1 MTEVIFTMDS
11 PPIISPETKAIT
23 QGSSGVKMTAPQ
35 KKKSKW
41 LRWVILVVLLLG
53 AGGGVVG
60 WQKFRPQPLTVQTE
74 KVSRHGLTEIVTAT
88 GKVQP
93 FLQVKIS
100 PEVSGEIIELPVKE
114 GQSVK
119 KGDLLVR
126 IKPDFYIAS
135 RNSAEAN
142 YQSSESSRATAAA
155 QAAKAESEFKRN
167 KELFERKLVSES
179 VYDEF
184 RTASDVAKAQAE
196 SAGHLIEMARQSL
209 KKTEEDLL
217 KCTIYSPIDGT
228 VSKLI
233 SEKGERVVGTGM
245 MAGTEIMTVADLNE
259 MEARVEVGE
268 VDVVLVKLSQR
279 ARLEVD
285 SFRDRKFAG
294 VVTQIAN
301 SAKTTGANTQQ
312 EATKFEVRIRITDKD
327 RFLPGMSVTAEI
339 ETRSRTNVLTV
350 PIQAVTTRL
359 PKGAK
364 KDDPKPTMAKGEDKD
379 LEQELADLTK
389 KKDKS
394 GPKPID
400 VVFTVEGGK
409 AKMIPVK
416 RGISDESNYEI
427 LEGLTE
433 GQEIVIGSYK
443 AIAREL
449 EDDKLAKVD
458 NTKKDAKSEEK
469 K

>member
-1 MTEVIFTMDS
+1 MT
-11 PPIISPETKAIT
+11 A
-23 QGSSGVKMTAPQ
+23 GSSQ
-35 KKKSKW
+35 KRS
-41 LRWVILVVLLLG
+41 LRWLWITPAVLLI
-53 AGGGVVG
+53 AGGGAG
-60 WQKFRPQPLTVQTE
+60 AAGYQKFAKKPLTVQAE
-74 KVSRHGLTEIVTAT
+74 KVGRRNLTEIVTAT

-93 FLQVKIS
+93 VVQVKIS

-114 GQSVK
+114 GQFVK
-119 KGDLLVR
+119 KGDLLVKIR
-126 IKPDFYIAS
+126 PDLYVAG

-142 YQSSESSRATAAA
+142 FKSSVASLNTAKA
-155 QAAKAESEFKRN
+155 QAEKAEAEFRRN
-167 KELFERKLVSES
+167 AELFERKLVSES
-179 VYDEF
+179 IYDEF
-184 RTASDVAKAQAE
+184 RTGANVAKAQVMASE
-196 SAGHLIEMARQSL
+196 HQVEMARQSL
-209 KKTEEDLL
+209 KRAEEDLL
-217 KCTIYSPIDGT
+217 RCTIHSPVDGT
-228 VSKLI
+228 ISKLI

-268 VDVVLVKLSQR
+268 VDVVLVQRSQK

-285 SFRDRKFAG
+285 SFRDRKFSG

-301 SAKTTGANTQQ
+301 SAKTTGLNTQQ
-312 EATKFEVRIRITDKD
+312 EATKFEVRIRVTDKD

-339 ETRSRTNVLTV
+339 ETRYRTSALTV
-350 PIQAVTTRL
+350 PIQSVTTRL
-359 PKGAK
+359 PKGTK
-364 KDDPKPTMAKGEDKD
+364 KDEKQPMMAKQEDKD
-379 LEQELADLTK
+379 LEQEFADLTK

-416 RGISDESNYEI
+416 RGISDEAYYEI
-427 LEGLTE
+427 MDGVAE
-433 GQEIVIGSYK
+433 GQEIVTGSYK

-449 EDDKLAKVD
+449 EDDKEAKVD
-458 NTKKDAKSEEK
+458 NSPKDAKAEEK

>member
-1 MTEVIFTMDS
+1 MTLPVKQKRKAVWPWIVVGVLVI
-11 PPIISPETKAIT
+11 
-23 QGSSGVKMTAPQ
+23 
-35 KKKSKW
+35 
-41 LRWVILVVLLLG
+41 
-53 AGGGVVG
+53 GGVAAGVAVP
-60 WQKFRPQPLTVQTE
+60 KFRKKPLTVQTE
-74 KVSRHGLTEIVTAT
+74 KVARRNLTEIVTAT

-93 FLQVKIS
+93 VVQVKIS

-114 GQSVK
+114 GQFVK
-119 KGDLLVR
+119 KGDLLVKIR
-126 IKPDFYIAS
+126 PDFYLAS

-142 YQSSESSRATAAA
+142 FQSSLAGLNTAKAQAEKAAA
-155 QAAKAESEFKRN
+155 EFKRN
-167 KELFERKLVSES
+167 AELFERKLVSES
-179 VYDEF
+179 IYDDF
-184 RTASDVAKAQAE
+184 RTGANVAKAQVSAAE
-196 SAGHLIEMARQSL
+196 HQVEMARQTL
-209 KKTEEDLL
+209 KKAEEDLL
-217 KCTIYSPIDGT
+217 KCTIYSPVDGT
-228 VSKLI
+228 ISKLI

-268 VDVVLVKLSQR
+268 VDVVLVQLGQR

-301 SAKTTGANTQQ
+301 SAKTTGLNSQQ
-312 EATKFEVRIRITDKD
+312 EATKFEVRIRVTDKD

-339 ETRSRTNVLTV
+339 ETRYRTNVLTV
-350 PIQAVTTRL
+350 PIQSVTTRL

-364 KDDPKPTMAKGEDKD
+364 KDEKKPAMAKAEDKD
-379 LEQELADLTK
+379 LEQEFADLTK

-400 VVFTVEGGK
+400 VVFTVEGDK

-416 RGISDESNYEI
+416 RGISDEAYYEI
-427 LEGLTE
+427 IEGIAE
-433 GQEIVIGSYK
+433 GQEIVTGSYK

-449 EDDKLAKVD
+449 EEDKEAKVD
-458 NTKKDAKSEEK
+458 NTKKDAKPEEK

>member
-1 MTEVIFTMDS
+1 MT
-11 PPIISPETKAIT
+11 A
-23 QGSSGVKMTAPQ
+23 GSSPKR
-35 KKKSKW
+35 S
-41 LRWVILVVLLLG
+41 LRWLWITLLVLLV
-53 AGGGVVG
+53 AGGLAGAAG
-60 WQKFRPQPLTVQTE
+60 YQKFAKKPLTVQTE
-74 KVSRHGLTEIVTAT
+74 KVGRRNLTEIVTAT

-93 FLQVKIS
+93 VVQVKIS

-114 GQSVK
+114 GQFVK
-119 KGDLLVR
+119 KGDLLVKIR
-126 IKPDFYIAS
+126 PDFYLAS

-142 YQSSESSRATAAA
+142 YQSSLAGLNTAKAQAEKAAA
-155 QAAKAESEFKRN
+155 EFKRN
-167 KELFERKLVSES
+167 VELFERKLVSES
-179 VYDEF
+179 IYDEF
-184 RTASDVAKAQAE
+184 RTGANVAKAQVMASE
-196 SAGHLIEMARQSL
+196 HQVEMARQTL
-209 KKTEEDLL
+209 KKAEEDLL
-217 KCTIYSPIDGT
+217 KCTIYSPVDGT
-228 VSKLI
+228 ISKLI

-268 VDVVLVKLSQR
+268 VDVVLVQLGQR

-285 SFRDRKFAG
+285 SFRDRKFSG

-301 SAKTTGANTQQ
+301 SAKTTGLNTQQ

-327 RFLPGMSVTAEI
+327 RFLPGMSVTSEI
-339 ETRSRTNVLTV
+339 ETRYRTNVLTV
-350 PIQAVTTRL
+350 PIQSVTTRL

-364 KDDPKPTMAKGEDKD
+364 KDEKKPMMAKQEDKD
-379 LEQELADLTK
+379 LEQEFADLTK

-416 RGISDESNYEI
+416 RGISDESYYEI
-427 LEGLTE
+427 IEGVAE
-433 GQEIVIGSYK
+433 GQEIVTGSYK

-449 EDDKLAKVD
+449 EDDKEAKVD
-458 NTKKDAKSEEK
+458 NTPKDAKPEEK
-469 K
+469 R

>member
-1 MTEVIFTMDS
+1 
-11 PPIISPETKAIT
+11 
-23 QGSSGVKMTAPQ
+23 MTAPK

-41 LRWVILVVLLLG
+41 LLLVILVVVLLG
-53 AGGGVVG
+53 AAGGVTG
-60 WQKFRPQPLTVQTE
+60 WQKFRPKPLTVQTE
-74 KVSRHGLTEIVTAT
+74 KVARRNLTEVVTAT

-100 PEVSGEIIELPVKE
+100 PEVAGEIIDLPVKE
-114 GQSVK
+114 GQMVK

-126 IKPDFYIAS
+126 IKEDAYIAG
-135 RNSAEAN
+135 RDSAEAN
-142 YQSSESSRATAAA
+142 FQSAESSRATAIA
-155 QAAKAESEFKRN
+155 QAAKAEAEFKRN
-167 KELFERKLVSES
+167 KELFDRKLVSES

-184 RTASDVAKAQAE
+184 RTAFDVAKAQVD
-196 SAGHLIEMARQSL
+196 SALHQAEMAKQSL
-209 KKTEEDLL
+209 KKTQEDLL

-268 VDVVLVKLSQR
+268 VDVVLVQTGQHT
-279 ARLEVD
+279 RLEVD
-285 SFRDRKFAG
+285 SFRDRKFGG

-301 SAKTTGANTQQ
+301 SAKTTAANTQS

-339 ETRSRTNVLTV
+339 ETRYRTNVLTV

-364 KDDPKPTMAKGEDKD
+364 KEEKGPSSMAKPEDKD

-400 VVFTVEGGK
+400 VVFTIADGK
-409 AKMIPVK
+409 AKMVPVK
-416 RGISDESNYEI
+416 RGISDESYYEI
-427 LEGLTE
+427 LNGVTE
-433 GQEIVIGSYK
+433 GQEIVTGSYK

-449 EDDKLAKVD
+449 EEDKMAKVD
-458 NTKKDAKSEEK
+458 NTKKDAKPEEK

>member
-1 MTEVIFTMDS
+1 MT
-11 PPIISPETKAIT
+11 A
-23 QGSSGVKMTAPQ
+23 GSS
-35 KKKSKW
+35 KKRS
-41 LRWVILVVLLLG
+41 LRWLWITLLVLLL
-53 AGGGVVG
+53 AGGVG
-60 WQKFRPQPLTVQTE
+60 GALSYQKFAIKPLTVQTE
-74 KVSRHGLTEIVTAT
+74 KVGRRNLTEIVTAT

-93 FLQVKIS
+93 VVQVKIS

-114 GQSVK
+114 GQFVR
-119 KGDLLVR
+119 KGDLLVKIR
-126 IKPDFYIAS
+126 PDLYMAS

-142 YQSSESSRATAAA
+142 FKSSVAGLNTSKA
-155 QAAKAESEFKRN
+155 QAEKAEAEFKRN
-167 KELFERKLVSES
+167 IELFERKLVSES

-184 RTASDVAKAQAE
+184 RTGANVAKAQVTASE
-196 SAGHLIEMARQSL
+196 HQVEMARQSL
-209 KKTEEDLL
+209 KKAEEDLL
-217 KCTIYSPIDGT
+217 RCTIYSPVDGT
-228 VSKLI
+228 ISKLI

-268 VDVVLVKLSQR
+268 VDVVLVQLGQR

-301 SAKTTGANTQQ
+301 SAKTTGLNTQQ

-327 RFLPGMSVTAEI
+327 RFLPGMSVTSEI
-339 ETRSRTNVLTV
+339 ETRYRTNVLTV
-350 PIQAVTTRL
+350 PIQSVTTRL

-364 KDDPKPTMAKGEDKD
+364 KDEKKPMMAKQEDKD
-379 LEQELADLTK
+379 LEQEFADLTK

-416 RGISDESNYEI
+416 RGISDEAYYEI
-427 LEGLTE
+427 IEGVTEGL
-433 GQEIVIGSYK
+433 EIVTGNYK

-449 EDDKLAKVD
+449 EDDKEAKVD
-458 NTKKDAKSEEK
+458 NTPKDAKPEGK

>member
-1 MTEVIFTMDS
+1 MT
-11 PPIISPETKAIT
+11 A
-23 QGSSGVKMTAPQ
+23 GSS
-35 KKKSKW
+35 KKRS
-41 LRWVILVVLLLG
+41 LRWLWITLIVLLVAGG
-53 AGGGVVG
+53 AGGAVG
-60 WQKFRPQPLTVQTE
+60 YQKFAKKPLTVQTE
-74 KVSRHGLTEIVTAT
+74 KVGRRNLTEIVTAT

-93 FLQVKIS
+93 VVQVKIS

-114 GQSVK
+114 GQFVK
-119 KGDLLVR
+119 KGDLLVKIR
-126 IKPDFYIAS
+126 PDLYMAS

-142 YQSSESSRATAAA
+142 FKSSVAGLNTSKA
-155 QAAKAESEFKRN
+155 QAEKAEAEFKRN
-167 KELFERKLVSES
+167 AELFERKLVSES
-179 VYDEF
+179 IYDDF
-184 RTASDVAKAQAE
+184 RTGANIAKAQVTASE
-196 SAGHLIEMARQSL
+196 HQVEMARQSL
-209 KKTEEDLL
+209 KRAEEDLL
-217 KCTIYSPIDGT
+217 RCTIYSPVDGT
-228 VSKLI
+228 ISKLI

-268 VDVVLVKLSQR
+268 VDVVLVQLGQR

-301 SAKTTGANTQQ
+301 SAKTTGLNTQQ

-327 RFLPGMSVTAEI
+327 RFLPGMSVTSEI
-339 ETRSRTNVLTV
+339 ETRYRTNVLTV
-350 PIQAVTTRL
+350 PIQSVTTRL

-364 KDDPKPTMAKGEDKD
+364 KDEKKPMMAKQEDKD
-379 LEQELADLTK
+379 LEQEFADLTK

-409 AKMIPVK
+409 ARMIPVK
-416 RGISDESNYEI
+416 RGISDESYYEI
-427 LEGLTE
+427 IEGITE
-433 GQEIVIGSYK
+433 GQEIVTGSYK

-449 EDDKLAKVD
+449 EDDKEAKVD
-458 NTKKDAKSEEK
+458 NTPKDAKPEEK
-469 K
+469 R

>member
-1 MTEVIFTMDS
+1 M
-11 PPIISPETKAIT
+11 A
-23 QGSSGVKMTAPQ
+23 AP
-35 KKKSKW
+35 KKKKIHW
-41 LRWVILVVLLLG
+41 LVWLFLAAVLLG
-53 AGGGVVG
+53 AAGAAAG

-74 KVSRHGLTEIVTAT
+74 KATRRNLTEVVTAT

-100 PEVSGEIIELPVKE
+100 PEVAGEIIELPVKE
-114 GQSVK
+114 GQFVH
-119 KGDLLVR
+119 KGDLLVK

-142 YQSSESSRATAAA
+142 AQSAEAGLNTSIA
-155 QAAKAESEFKRN
+155 QAAKAEAEFKRN
-167 KELFERKLVSES
+167 KELFDKKLVSES

-184 RTASDVAKAQAE
+184 RTALDVARAQVD
-196 SAGHLIEMARQSL
+196 SSVHQVEMAKQSL
-209 KKTEEDLL
+209 KKSDEDLL

-268 VDVVLVKLSQR
+268 VDVVLVQIGQK
-279 ARLEVD
+279 AKLEVD
-285 SFRDRKFAG
+285 SFRDRKFSG

-301 SAKTTGANTQQ
+301 SAKTTAAATQS

-327 RFLPGMSVTAEI
+327 RFLPGMSATAEI
-339 ETRSRTNVLTV
+339 ETRYRTNVLTV
-350 PIQAVTTRL
+350 PIQSVTTRL

-364 KDDPKPTMAKGEDKD
+364 KDDKKDSLKPEDKD
-379 LEQELADLTK
+379 LEQDLANLTK
-389 KKDKS
+389 KKDKAA
-394 GPKPID
+394 KPID
-400 VVFTVEGGK
+400 VVFAVEDGK

-416 RGISDESNYEI
+416 RSISDDAFYEI
-427 LEGLTE
+427 TEGLAE
-433 GQEIVIGSYK
+433 GQEVVTGSYK

-449 EDDKLAKVD
+449 EDGKLAKVD
-458 NTKKDAKSEEK
+458 NTKKDAKPEEK

>member
-1 MTEVIFTMDS
+1 MT
-11 PPIISPETKAIT
+11 A
-23 QGSSGVKMTAPQ
+23 GSS
-35 KKKSKW
+35 KKRS
-41 LRWVILVVLLLG
+41 LRWLWITLVVLLV
-53 AGGGVVG
+53 AGGAAGAAG
-60 WQKFRPQPLTVQTE
+60 YQKFAKKPLTVQTE
-74 KVSRHGLTEIVTAT
+74 KAGRRNLTEIVTAT

-93 FLQVKIS
+93 VVQVKIS

-114 GQSVK
+114 GQFVK
-119 KGDLLVR
+119 KGDLLVKIR
-126 IKPDFYIAS
+126 PDLYLAG

-142 YQSSESSRATAAA
+142 FKSSVAGMNTAKA
-155 QAAKAESEFKRN
+155 QAEKAEAEFKRN
-167 KELFERKLVSES
+167 AELFERKLVSES
-179 VYDEF
+179 IYDEF
-184 RTASDVAKAQAE
+184 RTGANVAKAQVMASE
-196 SAGHLIEMARQSL
+196 HQVEMARQSL
-209 KKTEEDLL
+209 KRAEEDLL
-217 KCTIYSPIDGT
+217 RCTIYSPVDGT
-228 VSKLI
+228 ISKLI

-268 VDVVLVKLSQR
+268 VDVVLVQVGQK

-285 SFRDRKFAG
+285 SFRDRKFSG

-301 SAKTTGANTQQ
+301 SAKTTGLNTQQ
-312 EATKFEVRIRITDKD
+312 EATKFEVRIRVTDKD

-339 ETRSRTNVLTV
+339 ETRYRTNVLTV
-350 PIQAVTTRL
+350 PIQSVTTRL

-364 KDDPKPTMAKGEDKD
+364 KDEKKPAMTQQEDKD
-379 LEQELADLTK
+379 LEQEFADLTK

-409 AKMIPVK
+409 ARMIPVK
-416 RGISDESNYEI
+416 RGISDEAYYEI
-427 LEGLTE
+427 MDGVAE
-433 GQEIVIGSYK
+433 GQEIVTGSYK

-449 EDDKLAKVD
+449 EDDKEAKVD
-458 NTKKDAKSEEK
+458 NTPKDAKTGDK

>member
-1 MTEVIFTMDS
+1 
-11 PPIISPETKAIT
+11 
-23 QGSSGVKMTAPQ
+23 MTAGP
-35 KKKSKW
+35 KKKRSLTW
-41 LRWVILVVLLLG
+41 LWVTLAILLVAGG
-53 AGGGVVG
+53 AGGYWGY
-60 WQKFRPQPLTVQTE
+60 QKFSKKPLTVQTD
-74 KVSRHGLTEIVTAT
+74 KAMRRNLTELVTAT

-93 FLQVKIS
+93 VLAVKIS
-100 PEVSGEIIELPVKE
+100 PEVSGEIIDLPVKE

-135 RNSAEAN
+135 RNSAEA
-142 YQSSESSRATAAA
+142 SFKSAESSRTTAIA
-155 QAAKAESEFKRN
+155 QAAKAESEFRRN
-167 KELFERKLVSES
+167 KELFEKKLVSES

-184 RTASDVAKAQAE
+184 RTAFDVAKSQAN
-196 SAGHLIEMARQSL
+196 SAGHQIEMARQSL
-209 KKTEEDLL
+209 KKAEEDLL
-217 KCTIYSPIDGT
+217 KCTIYSPVDGT
-228 VSKLI
+228 ISKLI

-268 VDVVLVKLSQR
+268 VDVVLIQLGQR

-285 SFRDRKFAG
+285 SFRDRKFG
-294 VVTQIAN
+294 GTVTQIAN
-301 SAKTTGANTQQ
+301 SARTSGLNSQQ

-339 ETRSRTNVLTV
+339 ETRYRTNVLTV
-350 PIQAVTTRL
+350 PIQSVTTRL

-364 KDDPKPTMAKGEDKD
+364 KDEKKPVMAKAEDKELD
-379 LEQELADLTK
+379 QELADLTK

-400 VVFTVEGGK
+400 VVFTVEGDK
-409 AKMIPVK
+409 AKMVPVK

-427 LEGLTE
+427 LEGITE
-433 GQEIVIGSYK
+433 GQEIVTGSYK

-449 EDDKLAKVD
+449 EDEKPAKVD
-458 NTKKDAKSEEK
+458 NTKKDAKAEEK

>member
-1 MTEVIFTMDS
+1 MT
-11 PPIISPETKAIT
+11 
-23 QGSSGVKMTAPQ
+23 SGP
-35 KKKSKW
+35 KKKRSLKW
-41 LRWVILVVLLLG
+41 LWVTAALLLVAG
-53 AGGGVVG
+53 SAGGFWGY
-60 WQKFRPQPLTVQTE
+60 QKFSKKPLTVQTE
-74 KVSRHGLTEIVTAT
+74 KTARRNLTELITAT

-93 FLQVKIS
+93 FLSVKIS

-114 GQSVK
+114 GQAVK

-135 RNSAEAN
+135 RNSAEA
-142 YQSSESSRATAAA
+142 SFKSAEAGRTTAIA

-167 KELFERKLVSES
+167 QELFEKRLVSES
-179 VYDEF
+179 IYDEF
-184 RTASDVAKAQAE
+184 RTAFDVARSQANAA
-196 SAGHLIEMARQSL
+196 SHQIEMARQSL
-209 KKTEEDLL
+209 KKAEEDLL
-217 KCTIYSPIDGT
+217 KCTIYSPVDGT
-228 VSKLI
+228 ISKLI

-268 VDVVLVKLSQR
+268 VDVVLVQLGQR
-279 ARLEVD
+279 TRLEVD
-285 SFRDRKFAG
+285 SFRDRKFTG
-294 VVTQIAN
+294 FVTQIAN
-301 SAKTTGANTQQ
+301 SAKTTGLNSQQ
-312 EATKFEVRIRITDKD
+312 EATKFEVRIRIADKD

-339 ETRSRTNVLTV
+339 ETRYRTNVLTV
-350 PIQAVTTRL
+350 PIQSVTTRL

-364 KDDPKPTMAKGEDKD
+364 PDAQKPAVTKAEDKE
-379 LEQELADLTK
+379 LEQEFADLTQ

-400 VVFTVEGGK
+400 VVFTVAGDK
-409 AKMIPVK
+409 AKSVPVK
-416 RGISDESNYEI
+416 RGLSDESYYEI

-433 GQEIVIGSYK
+433 GQEIVTGSYK

-449 EDDKLAKVD
+449 EDEKLAQVD
-458 NTKKDAKSEEK
+458 NTKKDAKPEEK

>member
-1 MTEVIFTMDS
+1 MT
-11 PPIISPETKAIT
+11 A
-23 QGSSGVKMTAPQ
+23 GSSPKR
-35 KKKSKW
+35 S
-41 LRWVILVVLLLG
+41 LRWLWITLAVLLI
-53 AGGGVVG
+53 AGGGAGVASY
-60 WQKFRPQPLTVQTE
+60 QKFAKKPLTVQTE
-74 KVSRHGLTEIVTAT
+74 KVGRRNLTEIVTAT

-93 FLQVKIS
+93 VVQVKIS

-114 GQSVK
+114 GQFVK
-119 KGDLLVR
+119 KGDLLVKIR
-126 IKPDFYIAS
+126 PDLYLAG

-142 YQSSESSRATAAA
+142 FKSSVAGMNTAKA
-155 QAAKAESEFKRN
+155 QAEKAEAEFKRN
-167 KELFERKLVSES
+167 AELFERKLVSES
-179 VYDEF
+179 IYDEF
-184 RTASDVAKAQAE
+184 RTGANVAKAQVMASE
-196 SAGHLIEMARQSL
+196 HQVEMARQSL
-209 KKTEEDLL
+209 KRAEEDLL
-217 KCTIYSPIDGT
+217 RCTIYSPVDGT
-228 VSKLI
+228 ISKLI

-268 VDVVLVKLSQR
+268 VDVVLVQIGQK

-285 SFRDRKFAG
+285 SFRDRKFSG

-301 SAKTTGANTQQ
+301 SAKTTGLNTQQ
-312 EATKFEVRIRITDKD
+312 EATKFEVRIRVTDKD

-339 ETRSRTNVLTV
+339 ETRYRTNVLTV
-350 PIQAVTTRL
+350 PIQSVTTRL

-364 KDDPKPTMAKGEDKD
+364 KDEQQPMMAKQEDKD
-379 LEQELADLTK
+379 LEQEFADLTR

-416 RGISDESNYEI
+416 RGISDEAYYEI
-427 LEGLTE
+427 VDGVAE
-433 GQEIVIGSYK
+433 GQEIVTGSYK

-449 EDDKLAKVD
+449 EDDKEAKVD
-458 NTKKDAKSEEK
+458 NTPKDAKSGDK

>member
-1 MTEVIFTMDS
+1 MTLAV
-11 PPIISPETKAIT
+11 
-23 QGSSGVKMTAPQ
+23 
-35 KKKSKW
+35 KKKRTKI
-41 LRWVILVVLLLG
+41 WVGLGVAVLVL
-53 AGGGVVG
+53 GGVG
-60 WQKFRPQPLTVQTE
+60 GFFGYKKFSKKPLTVQTE
-74 KVSRHGLTEIVTAT
+74 KVARRNLTELVTAT

-114 GQSVK
+114 GQAVK

-135 RNSAEAN
+135 RNSAAAN
-142 YQSSESSRATAAA
+142 YQGAESGRTTAIA
-155 QAAKAESEFKRN
+155 QAAKAEAEFKRN

-184 RTASDVAKAQAE
+184 RTAFDVAKAQAE
-196 SAGHLIEMARQSL
+196 SAGHQIEMAKQTL
-209 KKTEEDLL
+209 KKAEEDLL
-217 KCTIYSPIDGT
+217 KCTIYSPVDGT

-268 VDVVLVKLSQR
+268 VDVVLVQLGQR

-301 SAKTTGANTQQ
+301 SAKTTGLNSQQ
-312 EATKFEVRIRITDKD
+312 EATKFEVRIRVTDKD

-339 ETRSRTNVLTV
+339 ETRYRTNVLTV
-350 PIQAVTTRL
+350 PIQSVTTRL

-364 KDDPKPTMAKGEDKD
+364 KDEKKPAMAKAEDKD
-379 LEQELADLTK
+379 LEQEFADLTK

-400 VVFTVEGGK
+400 VVFTVESDK

-416 RGISDESNYEI
+416 RGISDEAYYEI
-427 LEGLTE
+427 LEGVTE
-433 GQEIVIGSYK
+433 GQEIVTGSYK

-449 EDDKLAKVD
+449 EEEKLAKVD
-458 NTKKDAKSEEK
+458 NTKKDAKPEEK

>member
-1 MTEVIFTMDS
+1 MT
-11 PPIISPETKAIT
+11 A
-23 QGSSGVKMTAPQ
+23 GSS
-35 KKKSKW
+35 KKRS
-41 LRWVILVVLLLG
+41 LRWLWITLLVLLV
-53 AGGGVVG
+53 AGGVG
-60 WQKFRPQPLTVQTE
+60 GALSYQKFAIKPLTVQTE
-74 KVSRHGLTEIVTAT
+74 KVGRRNLTEIVTAT

-93 FLQVKIS
+93 VVQVKIS

-114 GQSVK
+114 GQFVR
-119 KGDLLVR
+119 KGDLLVKIR
-126 IKPDFYIAS
+126 PDLYMAS

-142 YQSSESSRATAAA
+142 FKSSVAGLNTSKA
-155 QAAKAESEFKRN
+155 QAEKAEAEFKRN
-167 KELFERKLVSES
+167 IELFERKLVSES

-184 RTASDVAKAQAE
+184 RTGANVAKAQVTASE
-196 SAGHLIEMARQSL
+196 HQVEMARQSL
-209 KKTEEDLL
+209 KKAEEDLL
-217 KCTIYSPIDGT
+217 RCTIYSPVDGT
-228 VSKLI
+228 ISKLI

-268 VDVVLVKLSQR
+268 VDVVLVQLGQR

-301 SAKTTGANTQQ
+301 SAKTTGLNTQQ

-327 RFLPGMSVTAEI
+327 RFLPGMSVTSEI
-339 ETRSRTNVLTV
+339 ETRYRTNVLTV
-350 PIQAVTTRL
+350 PIQSVTTRL

-364 KDDPKPTMAKGEDKD
+364 KDEKKPMMAKQEDKD
-379 LEQELADLTK
+379 LEQEFADLTK

-416 RGISDESNYEI
+416 RGISDEAFYEI
-427 LEGLTE
+427 IEGVTEGL
-433 GQEIVIGSYK
+433 EIVTGNYK

-449 EDDKLAKVD
+449 EDDKEAKVD
-458 NTKKDAKSEEK
+458 NTPKDAKPEEK